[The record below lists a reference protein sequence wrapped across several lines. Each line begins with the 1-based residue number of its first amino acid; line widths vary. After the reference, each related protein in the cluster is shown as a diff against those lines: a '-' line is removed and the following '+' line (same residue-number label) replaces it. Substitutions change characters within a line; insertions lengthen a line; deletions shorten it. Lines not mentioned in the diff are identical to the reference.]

1 MKKALI
7 AVLAVFMVLSLVACD
22 QTDKVY
28 ETHAEFVKY
37 SDINTCV
44 DNLFKGIVSLY
55 NGGDSDLSERTLI
68 PAKVATLWSEINPLA
83 NENYNYNVTVSEK
96 SGKVSMTYTDENNY
110 SVTLN
115 NVVISFSYDIV
126 SGEQNIETNKIAQI
140 TLDGTYSSS
149 LKDNIITVNG
159 KVKVNSISYEIS
171 YAINTVKSQLTY
183 AKVNG
188 KKVDVRFLN
197 AILPDVSK
205 KSK

>member
-44 DNLFKGIVSLY
+44 DNLFKVIVSLSH
-55 NGGDSDLSERTLI
+55 GGDSDLSERTLI

-96 SGKVSMTYTDENNY
+96 SGKVSITYTDENNY

>member
-1 MKKALI
+1 MKKILI

-44 DNLFKGIVSLY
+44 DNLFKVIVSLY
-55 NGGDSDLSERTLI
+55 HGGDSDLSERTLI

-96 SGKVSMTYTDENNY
+96 SGKVSITYTDENNY

-171 YAINTVKSQLTY
+171 YALNTVKSQLTY

>member
-37 SDINTCV
+37 SDINTSV
-44 DNLFKGIVSLY
+44 DNLFKLTVSLFR
-55 NGGDSDLSERTLI
+55 GGDVDLSKTSLTS
-68 PAKVATLWSEINPLA
+68 AKVATLWSEINPLA
-83 NENYNYNVTVSEK
+83 NENYNYNVTVSET
-96 SGKVSMTYTDENNY
+96 SGKVSITYTDENNY

-126 SGEQNIETNKIAQI
+126 SGEQNIEINKIAQI

-171 YAINTVKSQLTY
+171 YALNTVKSQLTY

>member
-44 DNLFKGIVSLY
+44 DNLFKVIVSFSH
-55 NGGDSDLSERTLI
+55 GGDSDLSERTLI

-83 NENYNYNVTVSEK
+83 NENYNYNVTVSET

-171 YAINTVKSQLTY
+171 YALNTVKSQLTY